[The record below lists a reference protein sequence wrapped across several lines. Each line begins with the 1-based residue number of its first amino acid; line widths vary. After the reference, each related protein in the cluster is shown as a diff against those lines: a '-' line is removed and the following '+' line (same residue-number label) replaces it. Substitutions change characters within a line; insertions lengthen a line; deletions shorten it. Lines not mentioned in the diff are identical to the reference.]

1 MASDG
6 LMSYWKAMITLILQI
21 LSISGCES
29 ETEISTQKT
38 INTVLRSISE

>member
-6 LMSYWKAMITLILQI
+6 LMSYWKSMITLILQI

-29 ETEISTQKT
+29 ETEYQLQDNQYHS
-38 INTVLRSISE
+38 SEG